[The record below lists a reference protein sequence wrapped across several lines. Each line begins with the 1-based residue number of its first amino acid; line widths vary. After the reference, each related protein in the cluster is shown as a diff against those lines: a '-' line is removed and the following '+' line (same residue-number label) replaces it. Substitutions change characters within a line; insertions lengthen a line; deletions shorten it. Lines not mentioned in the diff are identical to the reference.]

1 MPFQG
6 SKYFK
11 IAFADQVPDAL
22 KGVALRQ
29 GTGEKRNRREEYARG
44 GKSCTPFLK
53 FLDPLRNCVWYF
65 EQRHCQ

>member
-29 GTGEKRNRREEYARG
+29 GTGEKRNRRGA
-44 GKSCTPFLK
+44 
-53 FLDPLRNCVWYF
+53 
-65 EQRHCQ
+65 